1 MAFHHHR
8 RRIRKQ
14 PKKRGVRWLIVF
26 VCIASLLAVNFILY
40 NPFLGRLDLRERLGA
55 SRRSSVLLDRN
66 GRVVTALNPARIIW
80 VPLEKIPV
88 PLREMIIAVEDSRFY
103 SHRGVDMRGILRALM
118 ENLRQGEKVQGG
130 STITQQLAKNLFLT
144 QERTFRRKLAEIGYA
159 VRIERQYSKDQIL
172 EIYLNDIYFGQGA
185 YGIEAAVRTYFGRSV
200 QELFLDQMALLAGLP
215 KGPEYYSPFKHPERA
230 KARRNTVLAI
240 MEKKGLIPAG
250 LREELAARPL
260 GTLAQ
265 PGVPTRGSYF
275 ADYVVAQLSQ
285 EHGWTERFIRAG
297 GLRIHTPLDLR
308 LQQYAED
315 IVGNVPASPEG
326 AGPQVAVVV
335 LDSVTGEIRAM
346 VGGRSY
352 RRSPLNRATEVR
364 RQPGS
369 AIKPLVFAA
378 ALMEGYGPDSPIE
391 DRPVRYEVNGRLWQ
405 PQNYDGRYR
414 GEITLTQG
422 LVESVNTVAVQL
434 VATIGIDK
442 VFKLCQEAGL
452 PLVKSGV
459 KNDRGLA
466 PLALGGLTKGV
477 TPLELAAAY
486 TVFANRGLRLEPVA
500 FLRVEDANGRLL
512 RRGKRGQ
519 RRVLPD
525 WVAFNMTK
533 MLEKVLTEGT
543 GVRGNPGR
551 PAAGKTGTTSGNTNA
566 WFVGYTPE
574 ILAVVWLGND
584 DNSPLRAGGQVLG
597 SGTAAELWGD
607 FIRRA
612 LTGVPVRG
620 F

>member
-1 MAFHHHR
+1 MPAAPREILFR
-8 RRIRKQ
+8 MKGGAAWPSITTVGGSASNQ
-14 PKKRGVRWLIVF
+14 KKRGVRWLIVF

-185 YGIEAAVRTYFGRSV
+185 YGIEAAARTYFGRSV
-200 QELFLDQMALLAGLP
+200 QELSLDQMALLAGLP

-297 GLRIHTPLDLR
+297 GFADPYPIGPETATVCRGYCGQCAGVAGRCRTPGCR
-308 LQQYAED
+308 
-315 IVGNVPASPEG
+315 GG
-326 AGPQVAVVV
+326 AGF
-335 LDSVTGEIRAM
+335 RH
-346 VGGRSY
+346 
-352 RRSPLNRATEVR
+352 
-364 RQPGS
+364 
-369 AIKPLVFAA
+369 
-378 ALMEGYGPDSPIE
+378 
-391 DRPVRYEVNGRLWQ
+391 
-405 PQNYDGRYR
+405 
-414 GEITLTQG
+414 
-422 LVESVNTVAVQL
+422 
-434 VATIGIDK
+434 
-442 VFKLCQEAGL
+442 
-452 PLVKSGV
+452 
-459 KNDRGLA
+459 
-466 PLALGGLTKGV
+466 
-477 TPLELAAAY
+477 
-486 TVFANRGLRLEPVA
+486 
-500 FLRVEDANGRLL
+500 
-512 RRGKRGQ
+512 
-519 RRVLPD
+519 
-525 WVAFNMTK
+525 
-533 MLEKVLTEGT
+533 
-543 GVRGNPGR
+543 RGNPGNGGGTQLSSFTVE
-551 PAAGKTGTTSGNTNA
+551 PGHGGTQATG
-566 WFVGYTPE
+566 
-574 ILAVVWLGND
+574 LGH
-584 DNSPLRAGGQVLG
+584 
-597 SGTAAELWGD
+597 
-607 FIRRA
+607 
-612 LTGVPVRG
+612 
-620 F
+620 

>member
-1 MAFHHHR
+1 M
-8 RRIRKQ
+8 
-14 PKKRGVRWLIVF
+14 
-26 VCIASLLAVNFILY
+26 
-40 NPFLGRLDLRERLGA
+40 
-55 SRRSSVLLDRN
+55 
-66 GRVVTALNPARIIW
+66 
-80 VPLEKIPV
+80 
-88 PLREMIIAVEDSRFY
+88 
-103 SHRGVDMRGILRALM
+103 
-118 ENLRQGEKVQGG
+118 
-130 STITQQLAKNLFLT
+130 
-144 QERTFRRKLAEIGYA
+144 
-159 VRIERQYSKDQIL
+159 
-172 EIYLNDIYFGQGA
+172 
-185 YGIEAAVRTYFGRSV
+185 
-200 QELFLDQMALLAGLP
+200 
-215 KGPEYYSPFKHPERA
+215 
-230 KARRNTVLAI
+230 
-240 MEKKGLIPAG
+240 
-250 LREELAARPL
+250 
-260 GTLAQ
+260 
-265 PGVPTRGSYF
+265 
-275 ADYVVAQLSQ
+275 
-285 EHGWTERFIRAG
+285 
-297 GLRIHTPLDLR
+297 
-308 LQQYAED
+308 
-315 IVGNVPASPEG
+315 
-326 AGPQVAVVV
+326 
-335 LDSVTGEIRAM
+335 
-346 VGGRSY
+346 
-352 RRSPLNRATEVR
+352 
-364 RQPGS
+364 
-369 AIKPLVFAA
+369 
-378 ALMEGYGPDSPIE
+378 
-391 DRPVRYEVNGRLWQ
+391 
-405 PQNYDGRYR
+405 
-414 GEITLTQG
+414 
-422 LVESVNTVAVQL
+422 

-584 DNSPLRAGGQVLG
+584 DNLPLRAGGQVLG